1 MYTVYIMYL
10 TLWGHDVCASY
21 VYLCTGYIMY
31 REPVIW
37 ELTCMESSTGNF
49 TDDTL
54 QVHKPCLC
62 VCVHVCVCKCTV
74 GGCVAGN
81 NARV

>member
-1 MYTVYIMYL
+1 
-10 TLWGHDVCASY
+10 
-21 VYLCTGYIMY
+21 
-31 REPVIW
+31 
-37 ELTCMESSTGNF
+37 MESSTGNF